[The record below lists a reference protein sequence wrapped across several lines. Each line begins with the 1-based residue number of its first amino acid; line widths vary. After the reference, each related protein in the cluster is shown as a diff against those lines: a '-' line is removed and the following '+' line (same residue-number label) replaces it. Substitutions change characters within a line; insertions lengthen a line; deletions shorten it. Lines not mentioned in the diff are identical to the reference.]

1 MANSYYG
8 NPDVNPQRKRSMS
21 QSKSAYRERNSGA
34 NGTQREALK
43 TALHNTAGHPAV
55 TPDMLLVIRQICS
68 EAHGRAQGPERSL
81 VEFKLSL
88 TDAANEV
95 EIPLGP
101 DRNKLLAGLVST
113 FIEELYRPSTKSV
126 SKQRSFDRGDVSQA
140 SP

>member
-1 MANSYYG
+1 MVIRTLILSRAIMGQSSAHQEG
-8 NPDVNPQRKRSMS
+8 NG
-21 QSKSAYRERNSGA
+21 GA
-34 NGTQREALK
+34 NGSQRDALK
-43 TALHNTAGHPAV
+43 TALYDTADHRAV

-68 EAHGRAQGPERSL
+68 DAHGRGQGPERSL

-113 FIEELYRPSTKSV
+113 FIEELYRPSTQSS
-126 SKQRSFDRGDVSQA
+126 SKQRAFDSGDLRQA